1 MNFIIVTGMSGS
13 GKSKAIEV
21 LEDLGYFCVD
31 NVPPQLLGKFT
42 DLSQMSN
49 GYSQRMA
56 VVVDARSG
64 SEMGDFNQELK
75 KLREDFFPFKL
86 VFLDTSDSVLL
97 NRYKEKRR
105 RHPLLSGEIIT
116 LEAAIQKERE
126 ILSQVRNQADC
137 IIDTSH
143 LSPSQLQ
150 QQITDI
156 ASQGTAN
163 SLLVQCMSF
172 GFKYGIPMEAD
183 LVWDVRC
190 LRNPFYVEELRE
202 RTGLEED
209 VRDYIFEAEESRM
222 LRAKLFDLID
232 FLYPLYVREGK
243 TRLVIAIGCTGGKH
257 RSVAFAQAIADHLK
271 EQGIPVLVNHR
282 DKDKPNSR
290 G

>member
-1 MNFIIVTGMSGS
+1 MDFIIVTGMSGS

-49 GYSQRMA
+49 GFSQRMA

-64 SEMGDFNQELK
+64 SEMGDFNQELN
-75 KLREDFFPFKL
+75 KLREDYFPFKL
-86 VFLDTSDSVLL
+86 VFLDTNDSVLL

-105 RHPLLSGEIIT
+105 RHPLLVGEIIT

-126 ILSQVRNQADC
+126 ILAQVRYQADC

-156 ASQGTAN
+156 ASQGSAN

-190 LRNPFYVEELRE
+190 LRNPFYEEALRE

-209 VRDYIFEAEESRM
+209 VRDYIFEAEESKI
-222 LRAKLFDLID
+222 LLAKLFDLID
-232 FLYPLYVREGK
+232 FLYPLYIREGK
-243 TRLVIAIGCTGGKH
+243 TRLVIAMGCTGGKH

-271 EQGIPVLVNHR
+271 EKGVPVLVNHR